1 MFIKKALTLCVIVS
15 ASALGGCSFWDIYPE
30 HLDSI
35 NDVYPQASMDGEFE
49 AAPMTSKS
57 SAVFGA
63 PYVDVYAVVRRSAAQ
78 NQWNLQTEDE
88 AAGSIRATRVTRDQ
102 ARTGDSFTPVDR
114 NFYYLINVDEI
125 SGTESR
131 VRVIAKTQAQCFQVK
146 RGQYAAIS
154 LGLSEAYTAREQK
167 ECRAVGSKTQWA
179 QGDNSAKAEL
189 ENLIVLIRNNLIA
202 LGLE

>member
-1 MFIKKALTLCVIVS
+1 MLIKKALTFCVIVS
-15 ASALGGCSFWDIYPE
+15 ASTLGGCSFWDIYPE
-30 HLDSI
+30 HLDSVS
-35 NDVYPQASMDGEFE
+35 DVYPEASLDGEFE
-49 AAPMTSKS
+49 AAPPASKS

-88 AAGSIRATRVTRDQ
+88 TAGSIRATRVVKDQ
-102 ARTGDSFTPVDR
+102 ARTGDHFTPVDR
-114 NFYYLINVDEI
+114 NFYYLINVDEV
-125 SGTESR
+125 SGTESS
-131 VRVIAKTQAQCFQVK
+131 VRIVAKTQAQCFQVR
-146 RGQYAAIS
+146 RGSYAAIS

-179 QGDNSAKAEL
+179 QGDNSAKSEL
-189 ENLIVLIRNNLIA
+189 DSFIVLVRNNLIA